1 MTRLR
6 VRANKTDEAPQL
18 AQLLWTLLNCL
29 SLKNYDVVVHDET
42 ENKS

>member
-6 VRANKTDEAPQL
+6 VCANNADEAPQL

-29 SLKNYDVVVHDET
+29 SLKNYDIVVHDET
-42 ENKS
+42 NNES